1 MKNPS
6 SLPLRPSVQ
15 SPPMQIHPTLEDLVR
30 LQFEARDFSLLPRQ
44 PVHSLLSG
52 RHASRLRGRGLTF
65 EELRR
70 YRAGDDIRSIDWRA
84 TARLRAA
91 HVRVYSEERDRPVLL
106 VVDQRT
112 TMFFGSAR
120 TTKATAA
127 AEGAALAA
135 WRAIERGDR
144 VGAIIFDDEDSVEIK
159 PQRSRANVLRI
170 CHELVRINGRLSATR
185 RSAGSN
191 ALNEALRR
199 AVNVARHDHLVILI
213 TDYDGDDETTRKLT
227 TQLAAHND
235 VLAALVY
242 DPSGVR
248 LPAAGQME
256 ATDGQRRVTVP
267 DGVQFAERFEAE
279 FRARC
284 DQIRE
289 RLRAIRI
296 PILPICTHESVA
308 EQIAAALGSRR

>member
-1 MKNPS
+1 
-6 SLPLRPSVQ
+6 
-15 SPPMQIHPTLEDLVR
+15 
-30 LQFEARDFSLLPRQ
+30 
-44 PVHSLLSG
+44 
-52 RHASRLRGRGLTF
+52 
-65 EELRR
+65 
-70 YRAGDDIRSIDWRA
+70 
-84 TARLRAA
+84 
-91 HVRVYSEERDRPVLL
+91 
-106 VVDQRT
+106 
-112 TMFFGSAR
+112 MFFGSAR

-267 DGVQFAERFEAE
+267 DGVQFAERFEAG